1 MTPTWHFRWVV
12 AVLLVA
18 VAPAV
23 HAQSFGFPWWRDAQ
37 FQRELSLTAD
47 QTARIEALFQSTI
60 TQLRAKKAELD
71 LQEDDLSRL
80 IAANADEQQVIKQVD
95 RVESIRSH
103 LNKMRTLQLL
113 HIRQVLTPEQ
123 RVKLNKLH
131 EQWEQDHGRGRG
143 NSKGRGDGKSGRGE
157 GRK

>member
-1 MTPTWHFRWVV
+1 MKPTCRSWWLS
-12 AVLLVA
+12 ALLLLA
-18 VAPAV
+18 VAPPV

-37 FQRELSLTAD
+37 FQRDLSLTAD
-47 QTARIEALFQSTI
+47 QTARIENVFQSTI

-71 LQEDDLSRL
+71 QLEDELSRL
-80 IAANADEQQVIKQVD
+80 IATNSDEQQVIKQVD
-95 RVESIRSH
+95 RVEAIRSH

-131 EQWEQDHGRGRG
+131 EQWQREHGRA
-143 NSKGRGDGKSGRGE
+143 RGDNRNYGE
-157 GRK
+157 KHR